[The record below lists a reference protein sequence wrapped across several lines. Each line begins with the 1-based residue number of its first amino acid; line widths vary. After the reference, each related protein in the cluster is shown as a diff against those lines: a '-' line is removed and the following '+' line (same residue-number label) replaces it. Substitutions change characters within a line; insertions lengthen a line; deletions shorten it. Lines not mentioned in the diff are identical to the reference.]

1 MNPID
6 VVIPWVDGSDPTW
19 IKVHDQYTSDRL
31 SDNHVS
37 RYRAWDTFRYWFRAI
52 EENAPWV
59 RKIHFLTF
67 GHYPK
72 WLNIHH
78 EKIHLV
84 RHEDFIPKE
93 YLPTFSSHVIE
104 LNLHR
109 IPDLAEQFIYFN
121 DDVYLNLPSQ
131 PDDFFENGLP
141 KDAAVLGVIKNNL
154 RENFMPY
161 IMLNIM
167 ALINEKFD
175 KKEVISKHWSKWINV
190 KYGRLAL
197 NNLYLLPFGCFTGF
211 RNFHSVVSY
220 HKKTFEEVWEVYPD
234 ELRQTCQ
241 HKFRNKADVNQ
252 YLFRYW
258 QLVSGRF
265 SVMKPSSDYFTI
277 GRQEIDYIQS
287 AIIKPTKR
295 VICIND
301 DPGHF
306 DMELQQKW
314 IDEAFQQRY
323 PNPSSFEIR

>member
-6 VVIPWVDGSDPTW
+6 VVIPWVDGNDPTW

-197 NNLYLLPFGCFTGF
+197 NNIYLLAFGCFTCF
-211 RNFHSVVSY
+211 RNF
-220 HKKTFEEVWEVYPD
+220 
-234 ELRQTCQ
+234 
-241 HKFRNKADVNQ
+241 
-252 YLFRYW
+252 
-258 QLVSGRF
+258 
-265 SVMKPSSDYFTI
+265 
-277 GRQEIDYIQS
+277 
-287 AIIKPTKR
+287 
-295 VICIND
+295 
-301 DPGHF
+301 
-306 DMELQQKW
+306 
-314 IDEAFQQRY
+314 
-323 PNPSSFEIR
+323 